1 MNDYET
7 ITKLFENDQDEIGF
21 RLFKESNIIK
31 LNNKT
36 NNNYDNNQIEFNT
49 QSQASK
55 LINYKDSYIKVEI
68 ELEIPFDESD
78 QGKKSI
84 PKLIALKKSYELV
97 ENLKIQLK
105 YVIISNESNINRN
118 NLVNFILN
126 NPYNS
131 PTSYR
136 NIRKSNQYALNITN
150 NKFITKDAYFTKRED
165 EDEIKPHYITFKIPI
180 FLKDISDYFRKI
192 DLIQFGEFNINIKLI
207 KDIFV
212 TSREGC
218 NHEIKNAYLYVE
230 EVKLTDSDNIK
241 YLKMLDN
248 KFTKKVNFLENHT
261 LTFDG
266 KLKEINEDFV
276 INNIRNSDSVF
287 IYGILTTKKVGLNND
302 LPSVKFENPYLNIDN
317 VRFENPIPN
326 DISAYNILKHR
337 SIHSDN
343 FIITY
348 KEFLENYRIYCFNVN
363 RQTQNDNNKNKFMNI
378 ITNIENTSSTVYV
391 VWRNYS
397 TIEMEYTEKNGL
409 SIYKTY

>member
-1 MNDYET
+1 MNDYKT

-31 LNNKT
+31 LNNKN

-49 QSQASK
+49 QSLASK
-55 LINYKDSYIKVEI
+55 LINYSNAYIEVEI
-68 ELEIPFDESD
+68 ELKVPFDETD
-78 QGKKSI
+78 QGKKSV
-84 PKLIALKKSYELV
+84 PKLIALKNSYEIV
-97 ENLKIQLK
+97 KNLKIQLNN
-105 YVIISNESNINRN
+105 VIISNESNIHRS

-126 NPYNS
+126 NSYSS
-131 PTSYR
+131 PSSYR
-136 NIRKSNQYALNITN
+136 NIRKSNQGTLNITN
-150 NKFITKDAYFTKRED
+150 NKFIAKDTYFTKQEED
-165 EDEIKPHYITFKIPI
+165 DEIRPHYITFKIPI

-192 DLIQFGEFNINIKLI
+192 DLIQFGEFNINIQLI
-207 KDIFV
+207 NDIFI

-218 NHEIKNAYLYVE
+218 TYEIKNVYSYTE

-248 KFTKKVNFLENHT
+248 KFTKKINFMENHT

-266 KLKEINEDFV
+266 KLKEINEDFA

-287 IYGILTTKKVGLNND
+287 IYGILNVNKKGLNND
-302 LPSVKFENPYLNIDN
+302 LPSVGFENIQLNIDN
-317 VRFENPIPN
+317 TRFENPIPN
-326 DISAYNILKHR
+326 DISAYNILKYK
-337 SIHSDN
+337 SNHSDN

-363 RQTQNDNNKNKFMNI
+363 RQTQNESNNKFMNI
-378 ITNIENTSSTVYV
+378 IANIENTSSTVYI

-397 TIEMEYTEKNGL
+397 VIEMEYTKNGL
-409 SIYKTY
+409 NIYKTY

>member
-1 MNDYET
+1 MNDYQT

-31 LNNKT
+31 LNNKN
-36 NNNYDNNQIEFNT
+36 NNNYNNNQIEFNT
-49 QSQASK
+49 KSLSSK
-55 LINYKDSYIKVEI
+55 LINYNNSYIEVEI
-68 ELEIPFDESD
+68 ELEVPFDDSD

-84 PKLIALKKSYELV
+84 PKLIALKNSYEIVKSLY
-97 ENLKIQLK
+97 IQLNN
-105 YVIISNESNINRN
+105 VIISNESNIHRS

-126 NPYNS
+126 NSYSS
-131 PTSYR
+131 PSSYR
-136 NIRKSNQYALNITN
+136 NIKKSNQGTLNITN
-150 NKFITKDAYFTKRED
+150 NKFITKETYFTKQEEED
-165 EDEIKPHYITFKIPI
+165 ETRPHYITFKIPI

-192 DLIQFGEFNINIKLI
+192 DIIQFGEFNINIQLI
-207 KDIFV
+207 ENIFV

-218 NHEIKNAYLYVE
+218 TYEIKNAYLYTE
-230 EVKLTDSDNIK
+230 EVKLTDGDNIK

-248 KFTKKVNFLENHT
+248 KFTKKINFMENHT

-266 KLKEINEDFV
+266 KLKEINEDFA

-287 IYGILTTKKVGLNND
+287 IYGILNTKKAGLNND
-302 LPSVKFENPYLNIDN
+302 LPSVKFENIQLNIDN
-317 VRFENPIPN
+317 IRFENPIPN
-326 DISAYNILKHR
+326 DISAYNILKYK
-337 SIHSDN
+337 SNHSDN

-363 RQTQNDNNKNKFMNI
+363 RQTQDDINNKFMNI

-397 TIEMEYTEKNGL
+397 TIEMEYTKNGL
-409 SIYKTY
+409 NIYKTY

>member
-1 MNDYET
+1 MNDYKT

-31 LNNKT
+31 LNNKN

-49 QSQASK
+49 QSLASK
-55 LINYKDSYIKVEI
+55 IINYSNAYIEVEI
-68 ELEIPFDESD
+68 ELEVPFDETD
-78 QGKKSI
+78 QGKKSV
-84 PKLIALKKSYELV
+84 PKLIALKNSYELV
-97 ENLKIQLK
+97 KILKIQLNN
-105 YVIISNESNINRN
+105 VIISNESNIHRS

-126 NPYNS
+126 NSYNS
-131 PTSYR
+131 PSSYR
-136 NIRKSNQYALNITN
+136 NIRKSNQGTLNITN
-150 NKFITKDAYFTKRED
+150 NKFITKDTYFTKKED
-165 EDEIKPHYITFKIPI
+165 EDVIKPHYITFKIPI

-192 DLIQFGEFNINIKLI
+192 DLIQFGEFNINIQLI
-207 KDIFV
+207 NDIFV

-218 NHEIKNAYLYVE
+218 TYEIKNVYLYTE

-248 KFTKKVNFLENHT
+248 KFTKKINFMENHT

-266 KLKEINEDFV
+266 KLKEINEDFA

-287 IYGILTTKKVGLNND
+287 IYGILNVNKEGLNND

-317 VRFENPIPN
+317 IRFENSIPN
-326 DISAYNILKHR
+326 DISAYNIIKNK
-337 SIHSDN
+337 SNHSDN

-363 RQTQNDNNKNKFMNI
+363 RQTQNDSNNKFMNI
-378 ITNIENTSSTVYV
+378 ITNIEETSSTVYI

-397 TIEMEYTEKNGL
+397 VIEMEYTKNGL
-409 SIYKTY
+409 NIYKTY

>member
-1 MNDYET
+1 MNDYKT

-31 LNNKT
+31 LNNKN

-49 QSQASK
+49 QSLSSK
-55 LINYKDSYIKVEI
+55 LINYSNAYIEVEI
-68 ELEIPFDESD
+68 ELEIPFDDSD

-84 PKLIALKKSYELV
+84 PKLIALKNSYEIV
-97 ENLKIQLK
+97 KNLKIQLNN
-105 YVIISNESNINRN
+105 VIISNESNINRS

-126 NPYNS
+126 NSYNS
-131 PTSYR
+131 PSSYR
-136 NIRKSNQYALNITN
+136 NIRKSNQGTLNITN
-150 NKFITKDAYFTKRED
+150 NEFITKDTYFTKQED

-192 DLIQFGEFNINIKLI
+192 DLIQFGEFNINIQLI
-207 KDIFV
+207 DNIFV

-218 NHEIKNAYLYVE
+218 TYEIKNAYLYTE

-248 KFTKKVNFLENHT
+248 KFTKKINFMENHT

-266 KLKEINEDFV
+266 KLKEINEDFA

-287 IYGILTTKKVGLNND
+287 IYGILNTKKAGLNND
-302 LPSVKFENPYLNIDN
+302 LPSVKFENIQLNIDN
-317 VRFENPIPN
+317 IRFENPIPN
-326 DISAYNILKHR
+326 DISAYNILKYK
-337 SIHSDN
+337 SNHSDS

-363 RQTQNDNNKNKFMNI
+363 RQTQNDSNNKFMNI
-378 ITNIENTSSTVYV
+378 ITNIESTSSTVYI

-397 TIEMEYTEKNGL
+397 TIEMEYTKNGL
-409 SIYKTY
+409 NIYKTY

>member
-1 MNDYET
+1 MNDYQT

-31 LNNKT
+31 LNNKN

-49 QSQASK
+49 QSLASK
-55 LINYKDSYIKVEI
+55 IINYSNAYIEVEI
-68 ELEIPFDESD
+68 ELEVPFDETD
-78 QGKKSI
+78 QGKKSV
-84 PKLIALKKSYELV
+84 PKLIALKNSYEIV
-97 ENLKIQLK
+97 KSLKIQLNN
-105 YVIISNESNINRN
+105 VNISNESNIHRS

-126 NPYNS
+126 NSYNS
-131 PTSYR
+131 PSSYR
-136 NIRKSNQYALNITN
+136 NIRKSNQSTLNISS
-150 NKFITKDAYFTKRED
+150 NKFITKETYFTKRED
-165 EDEIKPHYITFKIPI
+165 EDETRPHYITFKIPI

-192 DLIQFGEFNINIKLI
+192 DLIQFGEFNINIQLI
-207 KDIFV
+207 NDIFI

-218 NHEIKNAYLYVE
+218 TYEIKNVYLYTE

-248 KFTKKVNFLENHT
+248 KFTKKINFMENHT

-266 KLKEINEDFV
+266 KLKEINEDFA

-287 IYGILTTKKVGLNND
+287 VYGILNTNKTGLNND
-302 LPSVKFENPYLNIDN
+302 LPSVGFENIQLNIDN
-317 VRFENPIPN
+317 IRFENPIPN
-326 DISAYNILKHR
+326 DISAYNIIKNK
-337 SIHSDN
+337 SNHSDN

-363 RQTQNDNNKNKFMNI
+363 RQTQNNSNNKFMNI

-397 TIEMEYTEKNGL
+397 TIEMEYTKNGL
-409 SIYKTY
+409 NIYKTY

>member
-1 MNDYET
+1 MNDYKT

-31 LNNKT
+31 LNNKN

-49 QSQASK
+49 QSLSSK
-55 LINYKDSYIKVEI
+55 IINYSNAYIEVEI
-68 ELEIPFDESD
+68 ELEIPFDDSD

-84 PKLIALKKSYELV
+84 PKLIALKNSYEIV
-97 ENLKIQLK
+97 KNLKIQLNN
-105 YVIISNESNINRN
+105 VIISNESNIHRS

-126 NPYNS
+126 NSYNS
-131 PTSYR
+131 PSSYR
-136 NIRKSNQYALNITN
+136 NIRKSNQDTLNITD
-150 NKFITKDAYFTKRED
+150 NKFITKETYFTKRED

-192 DLIQFGEFNINIKLI
+192 DLIQFGEFNINVQLI
-207 KDIFV
+207 DNIFI

-218 NHEIKNAYLYVE
+218 TYEIKNAYLYTE

-248 KFTKKVNFLENHT
+248 KFTKKINFMENHT

-266 KLKEINEDFV
+266 KLKEINEDFA

-287 IYGILTTKKVGLNND
+287 IYGILNTKKAGLNND
-302 LPSVKFENPYLNIDN
+302 LPSVKFENAYLNIDN
-317 VRFENPIPN
+317 TRFENPIPN
-326 DISAYNILKHR
+326 DISAYNIFKYK
-337 SIHSDN
+337 SNHSDN

-348 KEFLENYRIYCFNVN
+348 EEFLENYRIYCFNVN
-363 RQTQNDNNKNKFMNI
+363 RQTQNNSNNKFMNI
-378 ITNIENTSSTVYV
+378 ITNIENTSSTVYI
-391 VWRNYS
+391 VWKNYS
-397 TIEMEYTEKNGL
+397 VIEMEYNKNGL
-409 SIYKTY
+409 NIYKTY